1 MSVSSLNPNASSSPS
16 GAVDDAIAKMEKM
29 FLLNLKLQV
38 ATTEIGVKN
47 KAADNITR
55 GSKT

>member
-1 MSVSSLNPNASSSPS
+1 MDTPGINKQGPA
-16 GAVDDAIAKMEKM
+16 GAVDDAIKRMEEM

-38 ATTEIGVKN
+38 ATTDIGVKN

>member
-1 MSVSSLNPNASSSPS
+1 MASTPSINNQSPS
-16 GAVDDAIAKMEKM
+16 GAVDDAIAKMEEM

-47 KAADNITR
+47 KSADNITR
-55 GSKT
+55 GAKT

>member
-1 MSVSSLNPNASSSPS
+1 MGVPSVTTNSSTSPS